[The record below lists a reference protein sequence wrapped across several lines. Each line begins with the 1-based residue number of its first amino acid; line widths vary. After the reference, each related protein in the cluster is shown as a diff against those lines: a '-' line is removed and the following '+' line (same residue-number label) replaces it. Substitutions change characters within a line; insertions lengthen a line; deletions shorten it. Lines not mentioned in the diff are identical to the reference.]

1 MTIDQRQLP
10 QRSRMLTLVMVG
22 ALALSLLFTPHVAL
36 TQQPTVAER
45 VDAIKASLAA
55 SQAALKKYEWIE
67 TTKISLKGEQKAEIV
82 KRCYYGADGGVT
94 KVPVSAP
101 APSNARGLKGKI
113 AANKKE
119 DLSESM
125 EQAVDLIKG
134 YIPPDP
140 ARIQKAKED
149 GKVSVDILEPGKR
162 ARLNFRDYQK
172 PGDTLGVEV
181 DMANNRLLGLS
192 VKSYLKDAAKD
203 AVTMDGKFKQLADG
217 TSYVDVIVLNVTKE
231 KLLVNVDNSGYKKA
245 SN

>member
-1 MTIDQRQLP
+1 MPINQKKLS
-10 QRSRMLTLVMVG
+10 QRSRILNLLTG
-22 ALALSLLFTPHVAL
+22 AVLALSLLFTTNGAVA
-36 TQQPTVAER
+36 QQPTVAER
-45 VDAIKASLAA
+45 VDAIKSSLAA

-67 TTKISLKGEQKAEIV
+67 TTTISLKGEEKAEIV

-101 APSNARGLKGKI
+101 APSTARGLKGKI

-125 EQAVDLIKG
+125 EQAVDLIKS

-140 ARIQKAKED
+140 ARIQKAKDD
-149 GKVSVDILEPGKR
+149 GKISVDILEPGKR
-162 ARLNFRDYQK
+162 ARLNFRDFQK

-181 DMANNRLLGLS
+181 DMVNNRLLGLS
-192 VKSYLKDAAKD
+192 VKSYVKDAKD
-203 AVTMDGKFKQLADG
+203 AVTVDGKFKQLTDG
-217 TSYVDVIVLNVTKE
+217 TSYVDAIVLNVTKD
-231 KLLVNVDNSGYKKA
+231 KLSVHVDNSGYKKA

>member
-1 MTIDQRQLP
+1 MIINPKQIP
-10 QRSRMLTLVMVG
+10 QRSNMPLLLTLA
-22 ALALSLLFTPHVAL
+22 ALALSLHFTSNGAVA
-36 TQQPTVAER
+36 QQPTVAER

-67 TTKISLKGEQKAEIV
+67 TTTISLKGEKKAEIV

-101 APSNARGLKGKI
+101 APSTARGLKGKI

-119 DLSESM
+119 DLTESM
-125 EQAVDLIKG
+125 EQAVDLIKS

-140 ARIQKAKED
+140 ARIQKAKDD
-149 GKVSVDILEPGKR
+149 GKISIDVLEPGKR
-162 ARLNFRDYQK
+162 VRLNFRDFQK

-181 DMANNRLLGLS
+181 DMTNNRLLGLS
-192 VKSYLKDAAKD
+192 VKSYVKDATD
-203 AVTMDGKFKQLADG
+203 AVTVDGKFKQLTDG
-217 TSYVDVIVLNVTKE
+217 TSYVDAIALNVTKD
-231 KLLVNVDNSGYKKA
+231 KLLVHVDNSGYKKS